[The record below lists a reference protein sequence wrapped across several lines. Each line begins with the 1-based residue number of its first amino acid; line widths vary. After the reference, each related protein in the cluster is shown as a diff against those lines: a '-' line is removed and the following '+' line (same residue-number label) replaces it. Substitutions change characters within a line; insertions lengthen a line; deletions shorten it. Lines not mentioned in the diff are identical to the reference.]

1 MATSSCLLT
10 FTSFMIIFLEMGSL
24 KSFGVLFNPMMDSL
38 ECSAAELGTVI
49 GMSNSIGFII
59 APITGNL
66 ARRYGSRVCV
76 TTGGFLLF
84 VGYLASAFTWNIF
97 QLTITLGLT
106 TGVGMGLTYI
116 PQTVALVSSP
126 SGHFPVMY
134 AIALLGG
141 SFGVMAFPP
150 VVDFLLGIYGWRG
163 TLMIMS
169 AVMFHVSVFGALNG
183 QHVHKYS
190 KLNTTDTD
198 QVSNDKNE
206 PGFRNRLKGV
216 ASWLSLNILAEK
228 PTLLLQLGASTLQGK
243 SSAAWM
249 VFLVPHAVSRGIT
262 LSAAA
267 LLSTGGGVGNLVGRL
282 LHIPLQGYNVIS
294 AFWFFVLMCLINSVA
309 MFMDSFAQ
317 DNYVV
322 VMFLA
327 CVNGGAIGL
336 LNILVTLVVKEMY
349 DESFLVDFYILSNCL
364 YGLGEISGS
373 FAAGLLYD
381 LTRSYDLAF
390 VGLGIINIVMMVLML
405 VDGVIQRCCS
415 HH

>member
-38 ECSAAELGTVI
+38 ECSAAEVGTVI
-49 GMSNSIGFII
+49 GMSNSIGYII

-76 TTGGFLLF
+76 TTGGCLLF
-84 VGYLASAFTWNIF
+84 VGYLASVFTWNIF

-116 PQTVALVSSP
+116 PQIVALVSSP
-126 SGHFPVMY
+126 SKHFPVMY
-134 AIALLGG
+134 AIVFLGG

-206 PGFRNRLKGV
+206 PGFRNRLKEV

-228 PTLLLQLGASTLQGK
+228 PTLLLQLGISLLQGV

-282 LHIPLQGYNVIS
+282 LNIPLQGYNVIS
-294 AFWFFVLMCLINSVA
+294 AFWFFVLLCLINSVA
-309 MFMDSFAQ
+309 MFMDSFAH

-322 VMFLA
+322 LMFLA

-336 LNILVTLVVKEMY
+336 LNILWMLVVKEMY
-349 DESFLVDFYILSNCL
+349 DESFFVDFYILSVCM

-373 FAAGLLYD
+373 FATGLLYD

-390 VGLGIINIVMMVLML
+390 VGLGIVNIVMMVLML

>member
-1 MATSSCLLT
+1 MTD
-10 FTSFMIIFLEMGSL
+10 IPVFL
-24 KSFGVLFNPMMDSL
+24 P
-38 ECSAAELGTVI
+38 
-49 GMSNSIGFII
+49 
-59 APITGNL
+59 
-66 ARRYGSRVCV
+66 
-76 TTGGFLLF
+76 F
-84 VGYLASAFTWNIF
+84 V
-97 QLTITLGLT
+97 

-183 QHVHKYS
+183 QHVHTYS

-216 ASWLSLNILAEK
+216 ASWLSSNILAEK
-228 PTLLLQLGASTLQGK
+228 PTLLLQLGISLLQGI
-243 SSAAWM
+243 SSVAWM

-282 LHIPLQGYNVIS
+282 IHIPLQGYNIIS
-294 AFWFFVLMCLINSVA
+294 AFWFFVLLCLINSVA
-309 MFMDSFAQ
+309 MFMDSFVQ
-317 DNYVV
+317 DNYMYVV
-322 VMFLA
+322 SDTAVPL
-327 CVNGGAIGL
+327 IST
-336 LNILVTLVVKEMY
+336 LVTNNCFILYIMLKKAKFLCIYNVDIDILIFRVV
-349 DESFLVDFYILSNCL
+349 
-364 YGLGEISGS
+364 
-373 FAAGLLYD
+373 
-381 LTRSYDLAF
+381 
-390 VGLGIINIVMMVLML
+390 
-405 VDGVIQRCCS
+405 
-415 HH
+415 